1 VQDTGVGI
9 PTDKLG
15 QIFEKF
21 YQVDSSAHRSHEGT
35 GLGLYITKQLL
46 DLLAGHVDVQSTPGK
61 GTTVTI
67 SVPHNFEEIEGI
79 QRLRSRI
86 AAASSAVPST
96 GGDEERL
103 VLVVSEQPDIA
114 RILAAGLGS
123 REYHVRTARDGEEA
137 MALAV
142 KLHPLVV
149 LLDAHASSPELW
161 SVFQELKTKPETKNI
176 PIIFLSND
184 ATGGVGTPLTVA
196 TAPTPRDVLRSIRAA
211 TTNGR
216 KNVLIVDDEESF
228 RDVLKCILDGE
239 GYQLHEAATGR
250 EAIAK
255 LEADKPDLVLLDL
268 NLPDTDGW
276 GVMQYITQ
284 HPKFKDV
291 EVLIIS
297 GLMLNERETAE
308 IETREYEY
316 IYKGE
321 FKVDHVLERVAD
333 LLEVN

>member
-1 VQDTGVGI
+1 
-9 PTDKLG
+9 
-15 QIFEKF
+15 
-21 YQVDSSAHRSHEGT
+21 
-35 GLGLYITKQLL
+35 
-46 DLLAGHVDVQSTPGK
+46 
-61 GTTVTI
+61 
-67 SVPHNFEEIEGI
+67 
-79 QRLRSRI
+79 
-86 AAASSAVPST
+86 
-96 GGDEERL
+96 
-103 VLVVSEQPDIA
+103 
-114 RILAAGLGS
+114 
-123 REYHVRTARDGEEA
+123 
-137 MALAV
+137 
-142 KLHPLVV
+142 
-149 LLDAHASSPELW
+149 
-161 SVFQELKTKPETKNI
+161 
-176 PIIFLSND
+176 
-184 ATGGVGTPLTVA
+184 LTVA
-196 TAPTPRDVLRSIRAA
+196 TAPTPRDVLRSVRAA

-276 GVMQYITQ
+276 GVMQYMTQ